1 MQVVLQII
9 KYSVKKKI
17 KIKYSVCGRLPN
29 LAKTAGA
36 ITLYQLDGR
45 FLWKKKYVPFLMQVA
60 FQIIKYSVKKK
71 IKIKYSACGRLPN
84 LAKTAGAITL
94 Y

>member
-1 MQVVLQII
+1 MRKTAKLGKNRWSDYALLVRRSIIVKKKNIYVPFLMQVVVQII

-36 ITLYQLDGR
+36 ITLDQLDGQEE
-45 FLWKKKYVPFLMQVA
+45 KD
-60 FQIIKYSVKKK
+60 
-71 IKIKYSACGRLPN
+71 
-84 LAKTAGAITL
+84 
-94 Y
+94 

>member
-17 KIKYSVCGRLPN
+17 KIKYSVCGRLQN

-36 ITLYQLDGR
+36 ITLEQLDVQ
-45 FLWKKKYVPFLMQVA
+45 FL
-60 FQIIKYSVKKK
+60 
-71 IKIKYSACGRLPN
+71 
-84 LAKTAGAITL
+84 
-94 Y
+94 